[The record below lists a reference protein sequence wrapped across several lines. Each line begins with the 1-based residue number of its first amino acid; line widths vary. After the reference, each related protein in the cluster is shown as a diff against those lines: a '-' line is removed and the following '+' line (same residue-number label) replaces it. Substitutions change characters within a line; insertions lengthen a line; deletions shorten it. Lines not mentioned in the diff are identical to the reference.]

1 MLLGSFM
8 IDFICIHCQRFAIYL
23 SNHNDHPFRVLRKE
37 LGLDLCWRV
46 MMMVVKAT
54 TVWTVNTGL
63 MMPRTSLTMNIW
75 RKRRLTLKIET
86 KS

>member
-1 MLLGSFM
+1 MLVGSFM
-8 IDFICIHCQRFAIYL
+8 IDFICKHCQRFAIYL
-23 SNHNDHPFRVLRKE
+23 SNHNDHPFRVLRRE